1 MTTSRREFLT
11 RAACLAGA
19 GGAMLSQASCGA
31 AAVDAAPGAG
41 PDPQAGVGP
50 EMDPA
55 SGATILHMTPI
66 GTVEKSDAETCIRV
80 YERYVDGL
88 LGLDGWSH
96 LNVFYWFDKND
107 LPQRR
112 AMLQVHP
119 RGNPDNPL
127 TGVFACR
134 APVRPNL
141 IALSACRILSVEG
154 DRVVI
159 DDIDAFDGTPV
170 LDLKPLIPP
179 DVGFRDLRVP
189 DWAGP
194 GPRR

>member
-1 MTTSRREFLT
+1 MVAADTDATTDSEL
-11 RAACLAGA
+11 
-19 GGAMLSQASCGA
+19 
-31 AAVDAAPGAG
+31 APGR
-41 PDPQAGVGP
+41 QVFRM
-50 EMDPA
+50 E
-55 SGATILHMTPI
+55 PI
-66 GTVEKSDAETCIRV
+66 GSVEKSQAGTCIRV
-80 YERYVDGL
+80 DARYVDGL

-96 LNVFYWFDKND
+96 VNVFYWFDKND

-112 AMLQVHP
+112 AVLQVHP

-154 DRVVI
+154 DRVVV

-194 GPRR
+194 GPGR